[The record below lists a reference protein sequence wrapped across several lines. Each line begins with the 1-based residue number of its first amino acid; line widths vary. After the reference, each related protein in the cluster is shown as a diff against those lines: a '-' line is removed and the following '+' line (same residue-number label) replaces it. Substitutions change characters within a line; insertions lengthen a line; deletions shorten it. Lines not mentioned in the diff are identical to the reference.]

1 MGATLCCGA
10 WASHCR
16 GFSCGA
22 GPLGTWVSVAA
33 PHGLGIC
40 GPQAQLLHDI
50 QDPPGPGIEPVSPAL
65 AGGFPTT
72 GPPRK
77 SLNFHSFE
85 ARKYF
90 LENLG
95 LAVHLKLCGPGY
107 RVLHVL
113 PGWYSEIGLH
123 SS

>member
-10 WASHCR
+10 WASHCS

-77 SLNFHSFE
+77 SLNFHSLE

-90 LENLG
+90 LENRKSWVSYASEVMWTWLQG
-95 LAVHLKLCGPGY
+95 FTCIS
-107 RVLHVL
+107 RMVL
-113 PGWYSEIGLH
+113 
-123 SS
+123 